1 MKIEVINPFKQ
12 HDVVENV
19 VFAYQKVFGGEPWKE
34 GYKCPICEKE
44 VSLIFESKFCPVCQS
59 DEKSILLVESWPKS
73 KVVSDFYR
81 EMSKPEALCLV
92 ANKRQGVIGF
102 TWGYKINITHE
113 TDAYLDAPNIHKLV
127 TGEVFYLDEVAVLP
141 EYQSKGIGKRLVK
154 EIISNQKHK
163 TILLRTLA
171 DSPMFYLTK
180 NIGGK
185 VILNI
190 SRGRVIMLLD
200 L

>member
-1 MKIEVINPFKQ
+1 MKIEVINPFQQ
-12 HDVVENV
+12 HEVVESV
-19 VFAYQKVFGGEPWKE
+19 VSVYQKVFGGEPWKE

-44 VSLIFESKFCPVCQS
+44 VPLSFGSRTCPACSGSGKF
-59 DEKSILLVESWPKS
+59 ILLIESWPTS

-81 EMSKPEALCLV
+81 EMGKSEALCLV
-92 ANKRQGVIGF
+92 VKEKEDVIGF
-102 TWGYKINITHE
+102 AWGYKVNITHE
-113 TDAYLDAPNIHKLV
+113 TDMYLDAPGVHKLV
-127 TGEVFYLDEVAVLP
+127 TGEAFYLDEVAVSQ
-141 EYQSKGIGKRLVK
+141 EYQGGGIGKKLVR
-154 EIISNQKHK
+154 EIFSAQKHK

-190 SRGRVIMLLD
+190 SRGRVIMLINL
-200 L
+200 